1 MLKLRIEL
9 TDTDSR
15 EINRRIFLE
24 ENNKLCSE
32 KEITLLSPVLL
43 PEAMDTNNQLST
55 TTTLG
60 MLMEQYLED
69 ITLNMVDLL
78 ENSKLQEAG
87 KLKSNT
93 LILKQEISS
102 KL

>member
-32 KEITLLSPVLL
+32 KEITLLSRSLL
-43 PEAMDTNNQLST
+43 LEATETNNQLST
-55 TTTLG
+55 T
-60 MLMEQYLED
+60 
-69 ITLNMVDLL
+69 ITLEMLMVDLFSSISINMEVL
-78 ENSKLQEAG
+78 YEIG
-87 KLKSNT
+87 KH
-93 LILKQEISS
+93 
-102 KL
+102 